1 MSKEKKSGKFGG
13 ILRNGFAVVLALVA
27 TVIVFVVINK

>member
-1 MSKEKKSGKFGG
+1 MSKEKKSGKLYS
-13 ILRNGFAVVLALVA
+13 ILRNGLAVVLALVA